1 MTQSDLNGMRS
12 DLNGMQS
19 DINNLG
25 RRDRQLTEGLA
36 TVASLAQPI
45 ILPGQ
50 TFAMMAGWGTY
61 DSANAASF
69 TAAGVIAK
77 DVPRSGFGTLVVDG
91 GVGVGTNEGEVAG
104 RAGMSFG
111 W

>member
-1 MTQSDLNGMRS
+1 MR
-12 DLNGMQS
+12 
-19 DINNLG
+19 
-25 RRDRQLTEGLA
+25 
-36 TVASLAQPI
+36 
-45 ILPGQ
+45 
-50 TFAMMAGWGTY
+50 AGWGTY
-61 DSANAASF
+61 DSTNAASF

-77 DVPRSGFGTLVVDG
+77 DVLRPGFGTLVVDG